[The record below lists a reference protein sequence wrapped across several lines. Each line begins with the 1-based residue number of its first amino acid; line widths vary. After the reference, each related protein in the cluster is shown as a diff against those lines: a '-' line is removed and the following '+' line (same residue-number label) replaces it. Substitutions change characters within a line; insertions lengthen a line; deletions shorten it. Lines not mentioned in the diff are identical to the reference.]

1 MKRFHFIRF
10 LCCTFCCALS
20 ILQCFSSQ
28 AEQNQFYSTLRT
40 ECPDAFQYS
49 TTVGNAVINV
59 DAPILLPDTHSI
71 PLLRLRWIMYD
82 EAYNNRRIISAGNTS
97 DLAMHNN
104 IYYSRFIIA
113 SDQASGS
120 DILPEEAANALEQLR
135 KANGISEDIRI
146 WAQYATS
153 GMYAIPNGSATDEA
167 AFMRQNKPVKG
178 YEKGMY
184 IVRARQYLFGI
195 PIFFTSYFQY
205 SNENEPEDPC
215 PTISLSYLDK
225 DNYHLEYSVVSVESI
240 ITENVALAPFTKICD
255 QIKLFMD
262 LGLIH
267 RIDKIELGYM
277 LYYENDVHASTPRA
291 EYIMLAIP
299 TWTIYGYFNYAAF
312 SGETETFREDN
323 NADQR
328 IINEKVRAVWG
339 NDCMRIDAL
348 TGDFV
353 DMSANPAPRVYRL
366 TGDE

>member
-28 AEQNQFYSTLRT
+28 AEQSQSYSTLRT

-225 DNYHLEYSVVSVESI
+225 DNYHLEYV
-240 ITENVALAPFTKICD
+240 
-255 QIKLFMD
+255 
-262 LGLIH
+262 
-267 RIDKIELGYM
+267 
-277 LYYENDVHASTPRA
+277 
-291 EYIMLAIP
+291 
-299 TWTIYGYFNYAAF
+299 
-312 SGETETFREDN
+312 FRG
-323 NADQR
+323 Q
-328 IINEKVRAVWG
+328 G
-339 NDCMRIDAL
+339 
-348 TGDFV
+348 G
-353 DMSANPAPRVYRL
+353 VYRQL
-366 TGDE
+366 RPVRFAYH